1 MLLGRIGASRAST
14 PPPSRTGELIT
25 LAARSGQSLAVS
37 IREPRGAVRGT
48 AILLHS
54 MMASRRMWSAP
65 RGRGLEGALVE
76 RGLRTLCLD
85 FRGHGDS
92 APSASQGN
100 RWTYGDL
107 VGEDLPALVESARDR
122 WPNDRMTVIGHS
134 LGGHVAAAS
143 AAVSL
148 IDIDALVILATNVWL
163 PSFEPN
169 PFLRA
174 KKGAVVRMS
183 RGITRARGFF
193 PARALRLGSDDESAG
208 MMDAWTGW
216 WKRDVWTSDDSKIDY
231 APALQKLTVPVLAI
245 ASLGDKYL
253 CTPDAALRFAKLAVS
268 SQTEFELVRR
278 ADDGG
283 PAPDHM
289 ELVTTRAAAS
299 IWQRIASFCVD
310 RPS

>member
-1 MLLGRIGASRAST
+1 MAIGRIGAARIST
-14 PPPSRTGELIT
+14 PPPGRAGELIT
-25 LAARSGQSLAVS
+25 LSTRSGQSLAVS
-37 IREPRGAVRGT
+37 LREPRGPVRGT

-85 FRGHGDS
+85 FRGHGNS
-92 APSASQGN
+92 APGAAQGN
-100 RWTYGDL
+100 CWTYDDL
-107 VGEDLPALVESARDR
+107 VREDLPALVEAARDR
-122 WPNDRMTVIGHS
+122 WPRDRLSIVGHS

-143 AAVSL
+143 ASMGL
-148 IDIDALVILATNVWL
+148 IDLDTLVLLATNVWL

-174 KKGAVVRMS
+174 KKEAVVRMT
-183 RGITRARGFF
+183 RGITRVRGYF

-208 MMDAWTGW
+208 MIGG
-216 WKRDVWTSDDSKIDY
+216 WTSWWRHDRWASDDGSADY
-231 APALQKLTVPVLAI
+231 SAAMAKLSVRLLAV
-245 ASLGDKYL
+245 ASVGDGYL
-253 CTPDAALRFAKLAVS
+253 CTPDAALRFAKLAGAR
-268 SQTEFELVRR
+268 TELDLVRR

-283 PAPDHM
+283 SAPDHM
-289 ELVTTRAAAS
+289 ELVTTREAAS
-299 IWQRIASFCVD
+299 VWQRIATFCTD